1 MSRGGHT
8 RQLLRQLDRA
18 FRSNNGPL
26 SHYLQILCRI
36 SILTTRVDH
45 FFRNLAYHRNL
56 DMLLRCCLPQLTVLY
71 STVRV
76 CVQMQRKRWWFLNL
90 QILCWIS
97 ILTTRVNHF
106 LCNLANHRNLDM
118 LLRCCLPQLT
128 VLYSTVRVCVQM
140 QRKRWWF
147 LNLQI
152 LKIQRFFRKNPH

>member
-1 MSRGGHT
+1 MGT
-8 RQLLRQLDRA
+8 RDNSCDNWTGLSGQTMV
-18 FRSNNGPL
+18 PL

-71 STVRV
+71 EH
-76 CVQMQRKRWWFLNL
+76 VQMQRKRWWFLNL

-106 LCNLANHRNLDM
+106 LCNLANHRNRDM
-118 LLRCCLPQLT
+118 LWRSRLPQLT
-128 VLYSTVRVCVQM
+128 VQYCTSMCTDAEKTLMIFKSSNSKNST
-140 QRKRWWF
+140 F
-147 LNLQI
+147 L
-152 LKIQRFFRKNPH
+152 